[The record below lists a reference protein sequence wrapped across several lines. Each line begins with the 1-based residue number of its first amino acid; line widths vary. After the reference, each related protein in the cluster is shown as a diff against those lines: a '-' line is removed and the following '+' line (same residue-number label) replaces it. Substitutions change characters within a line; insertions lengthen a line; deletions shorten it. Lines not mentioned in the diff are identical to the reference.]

1 MSSPHRLTCRMT
13 RREMLTMCRNGFG
26 GVALMGLMGT
36 QAFGHVLNQVAT
48 PQPHPLQPKPGDR
61 VPTARSVIFLYMD
74 GGVSQVDSFDPKP
87 RLAREHGENPHDK
100 FAVDATQFNSI
111 GKILKSPWEFNRY
124 GESGIEVSDLF
135 PHVGQ
140 CADDL
145 AVIRSMV
152 ADFPEHTN
160 ANYFLHTGI
169 GIQGR
174 PSMGAWINYGLGS
187 ENQDLPG
194 YVVLDGGLIPPGG
207 LDNFNSG
214 FLPASYQGSIFR
226 AGDLPLANIEPTE
239 AAPEIQ
245 QRKLNLM
252 SRTDQHLL
260 GRIGHAQQIE
270 SAISNYELAFRMQAS
285 VPELTDL
292 SRETEATKKLYGMD
306 SDDPNTRIYAAQCLL
321 ARRLVERGVRF
332 VELTCPR
339 VASDRWD
346 QHSNLKEGHELNA
359 HAVDQPIA
367 GLLRDLKARGMFEDT
382 LVIWA
387 GEFGRTPFAQGED
400 GRDHNPSAFSIW
412 LAGAGIRGGTVY
424 GATDEYG
431 YRATENV
438 TTIHDLHATMLHL
451 LGLDHEHLTY
461 RFSGRDI
468 RLTDV
473 GGNVISSVL
482 T

>member
-1 MSSPHRLTCRMT
+1 MGSPHRLTCRMT

-26 GVALMGLMGT
+26 GVALLGLMGSP
-36 QAFGHVLNQVAT
+36 AFGKIINKIVSPEKNPL
-48 PQPHPLQPKPGDR
+48 HPRAGDFIPK
-61 VPTARSVIFLYMD
+61 ARSIIFLYMD

-87 RLAREHGENPHDK
+87 RLALENGENPYDK
-100 FAVDATQFNSI
+100 FSVDATQFNSI
-111 GKILKSPWEFNRY
+111 GKILKSPWEFHRY
-124 GESGIEVSDLF
+124 GESGIAVSDLF

-140 CADDL
+140 CVDDL
-145 AVIRSMV
+145 AVVRSMV

-214 FLPASYQGSIFR
+214 FLPATYQGSIFR
-226 AGDLPLANIEPTE
+226 SGDMALPNIEPLEPTSDL
-239 AAPEIQ
+239 Q
-245 QRKLNLM
+245 RRKLNLM

-260 GRIGHAQQIE
+260 GRIGHVDQVE
-270 SAISNYELAFRMQAS
+270 SAISNYELAYRMQAS

-292 SRETEATKKLYGMD
+292 SGETQATKRLYGMD
-306 SDDPNTRIYAAQCLL
+306 SDDTNTRIYATQCLL

-332 VELTCPR
+332 IELTCPN
-339 VASDRWD
+339 VGADRWD
-346 QHSNLKEGHELNA
+346 QHSNLKDGHERNA

-367 GLLRDLKARGMFEDT
+367 GLIRDLKARGLLEET
-382 LVIWA
+382 LVVWA
-387 GEFGRTPFAQGED
+387 GEFGRTPFAQGAD

-412 LAGAGIRGGTVY
+412 LAGAGIKGGTVY

-431 YRATENV
+431 YRV
-438 TTIHDLHATMLHL
+438 VDKKTTIHDLHATMLYL
-451 LGLDHEHLTY
+451 LGLEHERLTY

-473 GGNVISSVL
+473 GGRVIRGILS
-482 T
+482 

>member
-1 MSSPHRLTCRMT
+1 
-13 RREMLTMCRNGFG
+13 
-26 GVALMGLMGT
+26 
-36 QAFGHVLNQVAT
+36 
-48 PQPHPLQPKPGDR
+48 
-61 VPTARSVIFLYMD
+61 MD

-87 RLAREHGENPHDK
+87 RLTKENGENPHDK
-100 FAVDATQFNSI
+100 FLVDATQFNSI
-111 GKILKSPWEFNRY
+111 GKILKSPWDFRRY
-124 GESGIEVSDLF
+124 GESGTEVSDLF
-135 PHVGQ
+135 PHIGQ
-140 CADDL
+140 CIDDL
-145 AVIRSMV
+145 AVVRSMV

-174 PSMGAWINYGLGS
+174 PSMGAWVNYGLGS

-194 YVVLDGGLIPPGG
+194 YVVLDGGLIPSGG
-207 LDNFNSG
+207 MDNFNSG
-214 FLPASYQGSIFR
+214 FLPAAYQGSIFQ
-226 AGDLPLANIEPTE
+226 AGDVPLPNIQPQDVTSGL
-239 AAPEIQ
+239 Q
-245 QRKLNLM
+245 RRKLNLM
-252 SRTDQHLL
+252 SRTDKHLL
-260 GRIGHAQQIE
+260 GRIGHADNVE
-270 SAISNYELAFRMQAS
+270 SAITNYELAYRMQAS

-292 SRETEATKKLYGMD
+292 SGETETTKKLYGMD
-306 SDDPNTRIYAAQCLL
+306 SFDPNTRIYATQCLL

-332 VELTCPR
+332 IELTCPN
-339 VASDRWD
+339 VAADRWD

-367 GLLRDLKARGMFEDT
+367 GLIRDLKGRGLFEDT

-387 GEFGRTPFAQGED
+387 GEFGRTPFAQGTN

-412 LAGAGIRGGTVY
+412 LAGAGIKGGTVY

-431 YRATENV
+431 YRVIDQE

-451 LGLDHEHLTY
+451 LGLEHEHLTY

-473 GGNVISSVL
+473 GGRVIRGIL
-482 T
+482 A

>member
-1 MSSPHRLTCRMT
+1 
-13 RREMLTMCRNGFG
+13 
-26 GVALMGLMGT
+26 MGLMGSSS
-36 QAFGHVLNQVAT
+36 FGRLLRPDDPPSPVRPRPSHF
-48 PQPHPLQPKPGDR
+48 
-61 VPTARSVIFLYMD
+61 VPRARSVIFLYMD

-100 FAVDATQFNSI
+100 FTVDATQFNSI
-111 GKILKSPWEFNRY
+111 GKILKSPWGFKRY
-124 GESGIEVSDLF
+124 GECGMEVSDLF
-135 PHVGQ
+135 PHIGA

-160 ANYFLHTGI
+160 ANYFLHTGH
-169 GIQGR
+169 GLQGR
-174 PSMGAWINYGLGS
+174 PSMGSWITYGLGS

-214 FLPASYQGSIFR
+214 FLPASYQGSVFR
-226 AGDLPLANIEPTE
+226 AGDQPLANIDPLEP
-239 AAPEIQ
+239 AAALQ
-245 QRKLNLM
+245 RRKLALINKADD
-252 SRTDQHLL
+252 TLL
-260 GRIGHAQQIE
+260 GRIGHAGQIE
-270 SAISNYELAFRMQAS
+270 SAISNYELAFRMQSS

-292 SRETEATKKLYGMD
+292 STESEATKKLYGMD
-306 SDDPNTRIYAAQCLL
+306 SDDEHTRGYAAQCLL

-339 VASDRWD
+339 VEADRWD
-346 QHSNLKEGHELNA
+346 QHSGLIDGHTRNA

-367 GLLRDLKARGMFEDT
+367 GLLKDLKSRGMFEDT
-382 LVIWA
+382 LVVWA
-387 GEFGRTPFAQGED
+387 GEFGRTPFAQGTD

-431 YRATENV
+431 YRAIENI

-451 LGLDHEHLTY
+451 LGMEHERLTY

-473 GGNVISSVL
+473 GGHVIDAIL